1 MKKKQSPDTSRMSGR
16 ARARMEEVD
25 VFDTIKEYLIGEG
38 ATEEEALKQMLTL
51 TDEQRTEIIEGSCG
65 SKKKERRLWKMSKF
79 GDLLRGGG
87 APAPEP
93 VVEEVLITPE
103 EEVLTEASPL
113 EEMNKKEL
121 EEYGRTLGIELDRRR
136 SKETL
141 IEELREAEGE

>member
-1 MKKKQSPDTSRMSGR
+1 
-16 ARARMEEVD
+16 
-25 VFDTIKEYLIGEG
+25 
-38 ATEEEALKQMLTL
+38 
-51 TDEQRTEIIEGSCG
+51 
-65 SKKKERRLWKMSKF
+65 MSKF
-79 GDLLRGGG
+79 GDLLRGGAPAPKVEA

-121 EEYGRTLGIELDRRR
+121 EEYGRTMGIELDRRR